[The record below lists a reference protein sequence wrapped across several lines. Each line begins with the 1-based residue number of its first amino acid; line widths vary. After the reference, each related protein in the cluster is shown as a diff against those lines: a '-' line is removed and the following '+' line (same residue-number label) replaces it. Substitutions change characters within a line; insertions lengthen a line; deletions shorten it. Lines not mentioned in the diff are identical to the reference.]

1 MFRNLVFGPPQ
12 SAGLATPADR
22 ARMLF
27 TSSPQK
33 IIALMNWVWERRTDT
48 TKTGVLKPGSN
59 KKEKAASWED
69 ESTWDHPS
77 WLPGYL
83 KVLGIL
89 DASGCSYTPIAY
101 PNALEA
107 FCLENTRI
115 VEIFRRVIAHF
126 VTDEKLG
133 VPTDTAEQIELSAWL
148 RTTETV
154 FFSNLP
160 PLTPFAVNSGI
171 RNDPDRMRRNLYY
184 RLFGADL
191 LHPLQDA
198 SATDAARPV
207 AANKDFFPTFE
218 RLLAEVWRGIV
229 NAENTSGRKDSDPAA
244 IALLA
249 RRIHDMMADRRQGG
263 NLQREEFCATALL
276 SWLHM
281 SVAWDSPIVLAM
293 KAKRVDPS
301 ERLMGIGMAVGLKPH
316 VHSAAYFQ
324 MAPLA
329 GTVLEMIGSGQF
341 NDDDAAEFFYR
352 PIPGSPHETL
362 HSIIKPLITRYMQA
376 TGRDIKAA
384 AVSLSQRT

>member
-1 MFRNLVFGPPQ
+1 MFRNLVFAPPQ
-12 SAGLATPADR
+12 SDKLPTPADR
-22 ARMLF
+22 ARILF

-33 IIALMNWVWERRTDT
+33 ILALMNWVWEKRADT
-48 TKTGVLKPGSN
+48 TKTGVLKPGSS
-59 KKEKAASWED
+59 APWED
-69 ESTWDHPS
+69 ESTSDHPS

-83 KVLGIL
+83 QSLGIL
-89 DASGCSYTPIAY
+89 DTTAPCCSYTPIAY

-281 SVAWDSPIVLAM
+281 SVAWDSPIVQAL

-341 NDDDAAEFFYR
+341 NENDAAEFFYR
-352 PIPGSPHETL
+352 PIPGSPHDTL
-362 HSIIKPLITRYMQA
+362 DSIIKPLITRYMQA